1 VGIKKLKEILSWK
14 KPRKSNT
21 KQLFVLIGLKTMRI
35 SLSNGLRPQQL
46 TAAMVDGIAAMGHG
60 WSIVRIDL
68 QRLLVAS
75 LSQVLTTC

>member
-1 VGIKKLKEILSWK
+1 
-14 KPRKSNT
+14 
-21 KQLFVLIGLKTMRI
+21 MRI

-68 QRLLVAS
+68 RRLLVAS

>member
-1 VGIKKLKEILSWK
+1 VDNE
-14 KPRKSNT
+14 
-21 KQLFVLIGLKTMRI
+21 
-35 SLSNGLRPQQL
+35 LRPQEL